1 MSKHSIQGN
10 YIFIKPEHPSPEL
23 TNGRTVV
30 YLTHEELDA
39 LYELVYTGV
48 EYDDSLIVKD
58 HYAHL
63 AQVGLIAVSK
73 FAPHYVVDETTES
86 DTVIKLTPLG
96 FLVADDLF
104 SEPSVASDSITK
116 VLPVTLHEEHWSVVR
131 LVGATRR
138 LASVEQDQINQF
150 LFSAIGEWLTNNTT
164 QLSPEAYAALETL
177 IEGTDSPTQDL
188 IDLVERPR
196 KFVKE

>member
-1 MSKHSIQGN
+1 MSNHSIQGN
-10 YIFIKPEHPSPEL
+10 YIFIKPEQPSPEL

-30 YLTHEELDA
+30 HLSHDELDV

-48 EYDDSLIVKD
+48 EYDDTYISVD

-63 AQVGLIAVSK
+63 AQLGLIVVGK
-73 FAPHYVVDETTES
+73 FAPRSVVDETTES

-104 SEPSVASDSITK
+104 SEPSVADGSITK
-116 VLPVTLHEEHWSVVR
+116 VLPVTLPEEHWSVVR

-150 LFSAIGEWLTNNTT
+150 LFSAIGEWLANNTT
-164 QLSPEAYAALETL
+164 QLSPEAYARLEAL
-177 IEGTDSPTQDL
+177 IEGSDSPTQDL